1 MIYCRIH
8 IRFQVF
14 ECFHGVGTNDQF
26 LLCRVDMGVAF
37 GEGVEGA
44 VAFEDGIPGRFV
56 KLRSGAID
64 ELYAVEVGD

>member
-1 MIYCRIH
+1 
-8 IRFQVF
+8 
-14 ECFHGVGTNDQF
+14 
-26 LLCRVDMGVAF
+26 MGVAF